1 MCDDAIARAVLEATA
16 FQVEKVLKAM
26 QKDSGTKLFVLKAD
40 GGMTSN
46 ELLMHFQSCILD
58 CRGTLQVPNPLQPL
72 LCLAKKGRER
82 TG

>member
-1 MCDDAIARAVLEATA
+1 MVSLGLNFNRHTVCDDAIARAVLEATA

-46 ELLMHFQSCILD
+46 ELLMRFQSSILD
-58 CRGTLQVPNPLQPL
+58 CRGTVLMPNPL
-72 LCLAKKGRER
+72 
-82 TG
+82 